1 MISKK
6 GKRKL
11 EFQGNTY
18 YWHIKEDR
26 DKNLRIH
33 ISSEDKSFY
42 LTCGFDR
49 EIGVGTRHIKAF
61 YPDFLQIRAKG
72 LLHVHDVRGL
82 DHVYVGGIDG
92 CDDLNQTAQASIK
105 AYYER
110 QGLLYDIHRE
120 LKGR

>member
-1 MISKK
+1 MGPGI
-6 GKRKL
+6 
-11 EFQGNTY
+11 
-18 YWHIKEDR
+18 
-26 DKNLRIH
+26 LR
-33 ISSEDKSFY
+33 
-42 LTCGFDR
+42 C
-49 EIGVGTRHIKAF
+49 F

-82 DHVYVGGIDG
+82 DYVYVGGIDG